1 MFAIKA
7 NKQYK
12 IGEDEKQKYIDM
24 GYRIAELKEDKLVF
38 EEIET
43 EETKEIAKLEAK
55 VKRLEKEL
63 EEALKVDQKEDKKK
77 GEGK

>member
-24 GYRIAELKEDKLVF
+24 GYKIAELKDDELVFEQVETKEDKRIAELEKEN
-38 EEIET
+38 
-43 EETKEIAKLEAK
+43 KELK
-55 VKRLEKEL
+55 KEL
-63 EEALKVDQKEDKKK
+63 EALKKNDKKK